1 MIRPTY
7 HRLYHLPMPRED
19 NLSSRFDYLFEPLDV
34 EESLDESETAGGR
47 RNGASDTDETPGNA
61 APVRMAFAAFVLAS
75 LGAVAVVAVLLL
87 QQPNHTQGPV
97 NSPAEPSPAPTPV
110 TAVPSQVA
118 TVAPPPPT
126 QAGSEAAQTVESVP
140 TQEAV
145 PEPPPAQTPPPRAP
159 KSATQN
165 PPSTRAPISVAP
177 EPRPP
182 FPNQGPRAGDNGG
195 GGLLGGLL

>member
-1 MIRPTY
+1 
-7 HRLYHLPMPRED
+7 MPRED

-34 EESLDESETAGGR
+34 EESVDESETAGGR
-47 RNGASDTDETPGNA
+47 RNGASDTDEKPGNA

-97 NSPAEPSPAPTPV
+97 NSPAEPSPVPAPV
-110 TAVPSQVA
+110 TDVPSQVA

-126 QAGSEAAQTVESVP
+126 QAGSGAAQTVESVP

-145 PEPPPAQTPPPRAP
+145 PEPPPAQTAPPPAP
-159 KSATQN
+159 QGSAQN
-165 PPSTRAPISVAP
+165 SPSTRAPISVAP
-177 EPRPP
+177 ESRPP
-182 FPNQGPRAGDNGG
+182 FPNQGPRPGDNGG

>member
-1 MIRPTY
+1 
-7 HRLYHLPMPRED
+7 
-19 NLSSRFDYLFEPLDV
+19 
-34 EESLDESETAGGR
+34 
-47 RNGASDTDETPGNA
+47 
-61 APVRMAFAAFVLAS
+61 MAFAAFVLAS

-97 NSPAEPSPAPTPV
+97 NSPAEPSPVPTPV
-110 TAVPSQVA
+110 TDVPSQVA

-145 PEPPPAQTPPPRAP
+145 PEPPPAQTAPPRAP
-159 KSATQN
+159 QGGVQN
-165 PPSTRAPISVAP
+165 SPSTRAPISVAP
-177 EPRPP
+177 ESRPP
-182 FPNQGPRAGDNGG
+182 FPNQGPRTGDNGG

>member
-1 MIRPTY
+1 
-7 HRLYHLPMPRED
+7 MPRED

-34 EESLDESETAGGR
+34 EESVDDSETAGGR
-47 RNGASDTDETPGNA
+47 RNGAPTQTKSRATPHPYEWHSRRSFSHHSA
-61 APVRMAFAAFVLAS
+61 RSPSSQCCSFSSRTRPKVPS
-75 LGAVAVVAVLLL
+75 TVLL
-87 QQPNHTQGPV
+87 
-97 NSPAEPSPAPTPV
+97 EPSPVPTTV

-145 PEPPPAQTPPPRAP
+145 PEPPPTQTPPPRAP
-159 KSATQN
+159 QGGAQN
-165 PPSTRAPISVAP
+165 SPSTRAPISVAP
-177 EPRPP
+177 ESRPP
-182 FPNQGPRAGDNGG
+182 FPNQGPRTGDNGG